1 MIGNSKIALLA
12 VDTMKGERIIVTHDD
27 CAVPVR
33 ESALAAQKSG
43 SVKIDGKDVPI
54 AGGFVVCSWR
64 DPCVTWRFR
73 CDPATTK
80 TKK

>member
-12 VDTMKGERIIVTHDD
+12 VDTPKGERRIVAHDD

-33 ESALAAQKSG
+33 EAALAAQKSG

-54 AGGFVVCSWR
+54 VGGFVVCSWR
-64 DPCVTWRFR
+64 EPCVTWRFR
-73 CDPATTK
+73 CEPAASK
-80 TKK
+80 PKK